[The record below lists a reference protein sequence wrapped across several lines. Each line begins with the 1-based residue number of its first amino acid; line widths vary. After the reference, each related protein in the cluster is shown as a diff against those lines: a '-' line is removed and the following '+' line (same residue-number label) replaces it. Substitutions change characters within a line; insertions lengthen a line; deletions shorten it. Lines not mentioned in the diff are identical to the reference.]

1 MRQLSLNE
9 KRLIELVASGGA
21 VARVDLARLS
31 GMTGASVTRLISGL
45 LDLGILAEETDRQG
59 RAGQPKRLLSLAGGS
74 YYSAGLIF
82 SLRRMEIAILDLT
95 GRLAATRSIDIVD
108 QSAAG
113 VAEAA
118 RAAIH
123 DMRARH
129 RIGRDRLVGVGCAL
143 PGNFG
148 TFEKDLKAHE
158 LFSDFDEGRTFKAF
172 TDVFEMP
179 FHFEND
185 GSAAALGEHV
195 FGRLEDDGP
204 SMFFIHIGHGV
215 GGGAVIDGR
224 LFRGVHGNACL
235 PGVLFPYA
243 APRPSGQD
251 LINCL
256 AAGGIELEDFDHLDR
271 VGEKGEALID
281 DWVGRAGVQLR
292 DAVRAVSGFFDPSVI
307 VIGGRLPKWLNER
320 LVEAIL
326 ADPID
331 GPSRGL
337 VVAPVRASSFGP
349 EVGAVGAACIPM
361 FESFFGG
368 SRSDAGNPYLN
379 GRRPQPN

>member
-9 KRLIELVASGGA
+9 KKLIELVASGEA
-21 VARVDLARLS
+21 VARVDLARQS

-45 LDLGILAEETDRQG
+45 LELGILVEETDRQG

-82 SLRRMEIAILDLT
+82 SLRRMEVAILDLT
-95 GRLAATRSIDIVD
+95 GRIAATRSIDIVD
-108 QSAAG
+108 QSAVG

-118 RAAIH
+118 HAAIH
-123 DMRARH
+123 DMRSRH
-129 RIGRDRLVGVGCAL
+129 RIDKDRLVGVGCAL

-148 TFEKDLKAHE
+148 TFETDLKAHE
-158 LFSDFDEGRTFKAF
+158 LFLDFDEGRTFKAF

-195 FGRLEDDGP
+195 FGRQEGDGS
-204 SMFFIHIGHGV
+204 SMFFVHIGHGV
-215 GGGAVIDGR
+215 GGGAVVDGR

-243 APRPSGQD
+243 VPRPSGQD

-256 AAGGIELEDFDHLDR
+256 AEGGIALEDFDHLDR
-271 VGEKGEALID
+271 VGERGVALIG
-281 DWVGRAGVQLR
+281 DWVKRAGVQLR
-292 DAVRAVSGFFDPSVI
+292 QAVRAVSGFFDPSVI
-307 VIGGRLPKWLNER
+307 VVGGRLPTWLNAR

-326 ADPID
+326 AEPIE

-337 VVAPVRASSFGP
+337 TTAPVRASSFGP

-368 SRSDAGNPYLN
+368 SRSGAGSPYLD
-379 GRRPQPN
+379 GRRP